1 MKRITIMTL
10 AMTLVASISLA
21 AGSRQ
26 QQQAQPSEGP
36 QPVTLKWVG
45 FGFEANQTAA
55 NLIERYKKAAPNV
68 TIEYQELGS
77 VADTD
82 GLARLD
88 TLIAG
93 GQQIDLVYL
102 TTSDLMRRAVNGA
115 ALPLNDAIAANG
127 DNFEADYGKL
137 GANATAFQG
146 NIYGVPRAGNTFKVF
161 YNKTLAD
168 ANGITVPNQMTMAEF
183 LAVTKQ
189 FAAVPGLKYPAC
201 IQALW
206 VQITYGA
213 ASIAGWQMVKKDASG
228 RIVTNFDDQ
237 RFRDS
242 IKFYHDFA
250 RVEHLAPDAATYAAE
265 SLNRRRALALG
276 ETGLIL
282 DGPYALIWLQGFQ
295 FNDPGEGKLG
305 FEIGVSELP
314 VLTEA
319 DKTKSSYNELAGAFY
334 APSTCKNLLEAYRFM
349 RFVCNDNFDINGT
362 YMPVY
367 SDANLETAV
376 STFTRFTDS
385 KGNLH
390 TDIYPVETA
399 IKAVTVPNDSFLGV
413 FPVDPSL
420 INYVP
425 SLDALLEEQ
434 LTLYLNDEMTL
445 DAFIADITKRGQ
457 EILDNL

>member
-1 MKRITIMTL
+1 MKKMMIAALLMSF
-10 AMTLVASISLA
+10 AASISF
-21 AGSRQ
+21 AGASRQ
-26 QQQAQPSEGP
+26 QARPSSGGP

-45 FGFEANQTAA
+45 FGFEANRTAA
-55 NLIERYKKAAPNV
+55 NLIERYKQVAPHV
-68 TIEYQELGS
+68 TIDYQELGS

-93 GQQIDLVYL
+93 GQQIDLAYL
-102 TTSDLMRRAVNGA
+102 TTSELMRRAINGA

-146 NIYGVPRAGNTFKVF
+146 SIYGVPRAGNTFKVF

-168 ANGITVPNQMTMAEF
+168 AYGISVPDQMTMAEF

-189 FAAVPGLKYPAC
+189 FAEVPDLKYPAC

-213 ASIAGWQMVKKDASG
+213 ASVAGWQMVKRDPSG
-228 RIVTNFDDQ
+228 RIATNFDDQ

-242 IKFYHDFA
+242 IAFYHDFA
-250 RVEHLAPDAATYAAE
+250 RVEKLAPDAATYAAE

-282 DGPYALIWLQGFQ
+282 DGPFALIWLQGFQ
-295 FNDPGEGKLG
+295 FNDPGEGKLN

-314 VLTEA
+314 VLTEE

-334 APSTCKNLLEAYRFM
+334 APSTSKNLLEAYRFM

-367 SDANLETAV
+367 SGADFETAV
-376 STFTRFTDS
+376 GTFTRFTDS
-385 KGNLH
+385 KGVLH

-399 IKAVTVPNDSFLGV
+399 VKAVTVPNDSFLGV

-420 INYVP
+420 TNYVP

-445 DAFIADITKRGQ
+445 DAFIEDITKRGQ

>member
-1 MKRITIMTL
+1 MKRIVIMTL
-10 AMTLVASISLA
+10 VMTLAASVSFA

-26 QQQAQPSEGP
+26 QARPSDGP

-45 FGFEANQTAA
+45 FGFEANRTAA
-55 NLIERYKKAAPNV
+55 NLIERYKQVAPNV
-68 TIEYQELGS
+68 TIDYQELGS
-77 VADTD
+77 VADID

-168 ANGITVPNQMTMAEF
+168 AHGISVPDQMTMAEF

-189 FAAVPGLKYPAC
+189 FAAVPGLKYPAS

-242 IKFYHDFA
+242 LQFYHDFA

-282 DGPYALIWLQGFQ
+282 DGPFALIWLQGFQ
-295 FNDPGEGKLG
+295 FNDPGEGKLD

-367 SDANLETAV
+367 SGANLETAV

-390 TDIYPVETA
+390 TDIYPVEST

>member
-1 MKRITIMTL
+1 MKRIVMMAL
-10 AMTLVASISLA
+10 AMTLVVSMGFA
-21 AGSRQ
+21 AGNRQ
-26 QQQAQPSEGP
+26 QTQRSDGP

-45 FGFEANQTAA
+45 FGFEANRTAA
-55 NLIERYKKAAPNV
+55 NLIERYKKVAPNV
-68 TIEYQELGS
+68 TIDYQELGS

-102 TTSDLMRRAVNGA
+102 TTSDLMRRAINGA
-115 ALPLNDAIAANG
+115 ALPLNDAIATNG

-168 ANGITVPNQMTMAEF
+168 ANGIIVPDQMTMAEF

-213 ASIAGWQMVKKDASG
+213 ASVAGWQMVKKDASG

-242 IKFYHDFA
+242 LKFYHDFA

-295 FNDPGEGKLG
+295 FNDPGEGKLN

-367 SDANLETAV
+367 ADANLETAV

-385 KGNLH
+385 KGSLH